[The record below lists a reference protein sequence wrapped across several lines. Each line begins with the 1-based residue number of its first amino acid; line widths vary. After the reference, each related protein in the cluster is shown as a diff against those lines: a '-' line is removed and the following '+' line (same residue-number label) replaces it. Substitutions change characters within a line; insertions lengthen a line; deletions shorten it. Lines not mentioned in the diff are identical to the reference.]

1 MTNKLVKIIVI
12 VVVFIVLAVVTGLYV
27 NQRMKVA
34 DLNEKLAQTI
44 GKDQGLMEIILKI
57 PGSEITYGEVF
68 DLCDKSVNDRI
79 QLIIELRGL
88 YPNMKSTLK
97 DSLIDFLSIENE
109 LVRDVKQYGRREM
122 NIKGKVE
129 SIERLRNSE
138 YSYYYNSS
146 IQSDLTELKD
156 DAIRGLS
163 SALSFKEKYEDLVNK
178 EIDLSKQ
185 MNKAGLRFILI
196 FDKYKTANIE
206 GADQVI
212 ANCQKWVS
220 N

>member
-1 MTNKLVKIIVI
+1 MTNKLVKIIAI
-12 VVVFIVLAVVTGLYV
+12 VLVFIVLAVVTGLYV

-34 DLNEKLAQTI
+34 DLNEKLTQTI

-79 QLIIELRGL
+79 ELIITLRGL
-88 YPNMKSTLK
+88 YPNMKSNLK

-109 LVRDVKQYGRREM
+109 LVRDVKQYARREM
-122 NIKGKVE
+122 NIKDKVE

-146 IQSDLTELKD
+146 IQSDLNELKD

-163 SALSFKEKYEDLVNK
+163 SALSFKDKYEDLVNK
-178 EIDLSKQ
+178 EIGLSKQ

>member
-1 MTNKLVKIIVI
+1 MTNKWVKIIAVI
-12 VVVFIVLAVVTGLYV
+12 VVFIVLACLTVLFV

-34 DLNEKLAQTI
+34 DLNEKLTQTI

-68 DLCDKSVNDRI
+68 ELCDKSVNDRI

-109 LVRDVKQYGRREM
+109 LVRDVKQYSRRQM
-122 NIKGKVE
+122 NIGSKLE
-129 SIERLRNSE
+129 HISRLNNSE
-138 YSYYYNSS
+138 YSYYYNST
-146 IQSDLTELKD
+146 IQSDFKELKE
-156 DAIRGLS
+156 DAISGLS
-163 SALSFKEKYEDLVNK
+163 SALSFKEKYDNLVNK
-178 EIDLSKQ
+178 EIGLSKQ
-185 MNKAGLRFILI
+185 MNKADLRFILI

-206 GADQVI
+206 RADQVI
-212 ANCQKWVS
+212 TSCQKWVS